1 MATRTMGLTTERKV
15 FLGLAIVAGIALVVD
30 QGILA
35 PKSASADAIPTNME
49 SLPTAEPSQASEAIS
64 MPAGKPASSMLIDRL
79 KDLPSSDIAESF
91 GASFSLGKM
100 IKPSPN
106 ESDQNGQDQI
116 VTQVNDSDS
125 FPDIAPIATDLPTLS
140 AVMPAANG
148 GGAVLGG
155 KLLRIGQTGPSGYRL
170 ILVHARAVL
179 VERDGVQYA
188 IEMPSISG
196 ND

>member
-1 MATRTMGLTTERKV
+1 MGLTTERKV
-15 FLGLAIVAGIALVVD
+15 FLGLAVVAGIALVVD
-30 QGILA
+30 QGFLA
-35 PKSASADAIPTNME
+35 PKSASADAIPTNTE
-49 SLPTAEPSQASEAIS
+49 LIPAPEPSQASEPVGI
-64 MPAGKPASSMLIDRL
+64 PAGKPASSMLIDRL

-100 IKPSPN
+100 IKPPSDG
-106 ESDQNGQDQI
+106 SDQDGQDQLT
-116 VTQVNDSDS
+116 TQVDEPDS
-125 FPDIAPIATDLPTLS
+125 FSGIVSTPDDLPILS
-140 AVMPAANG
+140 SVMPAANG

-155 KLLRIGQTGPSGYRL
+155 KLLRVGQTSPNGYRL

-196 ND
+196 QD